1 MILEDDIERV
11 VRRERADGRAGS
23 GGRAACHLEVTSPS
37 GSSEKCGRTT
47 LERKDGRWGS
57 VTRAASVVRI
67 GEQVKNTQDKRL
79 KPKFSL
85 QGWGNNIY
93 EERSV
98 NTDEWS
104 FTVATCLVSLCKCD
118 HTQINDPK
126 CSVTSVTRIVDP
138 CTHWC
143 STDAEKYGHGL
154 KIHSVKQSL
163 CQGLTQ
169 GTSSKFKVWC
179 VVHVCTGTQ
188 SSCVNDERNMLFG
201 AYCNIFALES
211 SDAGQWLR
219 WRFKSHARLP
229 TKVIPQF

>member
-1 MILEDDIERV
+1 MGWWGESGRTEERDLV
-11 VRRERADGRAGS
+11 EEQPAIWKSPPPPVPLKSVAALHWRGRMAGGGASREPPVSWGLGSRWRIRRTKDWNPSSVDRAG
-23 GGRAACHLEVTSPS
+23 
-37 GSSEKCGRTT
+37 
-47 LERKDGRWGS
+47 
-57 VTRAASVVRI
+57 
-67 GEQVKNTQDKRL
+67 
-79 KPKFSL
+79 
-85 QGWGNNIY
+85 GNNIY

-126 CSVTSVTRIVDP
+126 CSVTSVPRIVDP

>member
-1 MILEDDIERV
+1 MILEGDIERV
-11 VRRERADGRAGS
+11 DGLVRRERADGRAGS

-98 NTDEWS
+98 NTDE
-104 FTVATCLVSLCKCD
+104 
-118 HTQINDPK
+118 
-126 CSVTSVTRIVDP
+126 
-138 CTHWC
+138 
-143 STDAEKYGHGL
+143 
-154 KIHSVKQSL
+154 
-163 CQGLTQ
+163 
-169 GTSSKFKVWC
+169 
-179 VVHVCTGTQ
+179 
-188 SSCVNDERNMLFG
+188 
-201 AYCNIFALES
+201 
-211 SDAGQWLR
+211 
-219 WRFKSHARLP
+219 
-229 TKVIPQF
+229 